1 MKSTIRFC
9 KDIGMFSYDRSR
21 EFSCV
26 HKTGFCEQT
35 CFNEKLEKAFG
46 HAIGP
51 KDIRNDAYWL
61 ILNGRLV
68 KKDLARKRNQTK
80 RVRLMTRGEAFKTAQ
95 DVYKVMEICQENPNT
110 IFWIPT
116 RAWRDKGLRSMIE
129 TTFALIPNARI
140 LASLDPSNTVKEV
153 VGLKARGWST
163 MYYGDDNATQDRYK
177 CPKTHNHATGH
188 CAKCIKGCFSEE
200 RVDVH
205 LKQH

>member
-1 MKSTIRFC
+1 
-9 KDIGMFSYDRSR
+9 MFAYDRSR

-26 HKTGFCEQT
+26 HKTAFCDQT

-46 HAIGP
+46 HAIKP
-51 KDIRNDAYWL
+51 KDVKNDAYWL

-80 RVRLMTRGEAFKTAQ
+80 RVRFMTRGEALKDRQ
-95 DVYKVMEICQENPNT
+95 DVYKIAEIAYENPDT
-110 IFWIPT
+110 IFWVPT
-116 RAWRDKGLRSMIE
+116 RAWRSVELRALVE
-129 TTFALIPNARI
+129 TELFTIANLRI

-153 VGLKARGWST
+153 IDIKARGWST
-163 MYYGDDNATQDRYK
+163 MFYGDDDATENRYK
-177 CPKTHNHATGH
+177 CPKTHNHADGH
-188 CAKCIKGCFSEE
+188 CAKCIKGCFSED